1 MANQEYNQKKDIVD
15 ITRELLALG
24 KELASN
30 DKERLA
36 QNEDMSKTLDN
47 IVKNKKNSS
56 ELSSIESD
64 LEDQLLTAKTAGNK
78 ELVKEIGLLQKVIKA
93 KKKENEAQENINAAY
108 RELGGK
114 LGLGGLISMV
124 HDFQELADKSGGVML
139 QKLFLIGLA
148 VTAIAGLFK
157 AIAAQTDEIGNRFGA
172 IGVNEFSN
180 ELGMAKARAQSLGFD
195 FDQMAG
201 SVSELSDNFGI
212 AFGDAIDISKAT
224 MDTAR
229 AVGVT
234 TDTAAKLTG
243 ILMTM
248 GGHSAETAQNFIKQ
262 TAALAKSAGVAPAA
276 VLNDMAGAS
285 GDIAGFIKD
294 GGENMAQAAVRA
306 RKMGLAIGD
315 VAKAARGMLDF
326 QESISAELEASV
338 MLGRQLNFQR
348 ARELA
353 LAGDLEGFQK
363 EILKQVKSAGDFNK
377 MNVLQREALAK
388 AVGMEVDQLT
398 KLVNEQGKSVKELAR
413 MRELSIDE
421 IVSSD
426 ALSNITLLMNNIK
439 AAGTA
444 VLSFIANIGTLGGT
458 LDGIA
463 GSIVGTLVVGL
474 ALGATAFLFFA
485 FKAKIAAAAMSI
497 FGTSAAAAGPAVGSF
512 GAALLYR

>member
-47 IVKNKKNSS
+47 IVKNKEDSS

-148 VTAIAGLFK
+148 VT

-463 GSIVGTLVVGL
+463 GAIVGTLVVGL
-474 ALGATAFLFFA
+474 TLGAAAFLFFA
-485 FKAKIAAAAMSI
+485 LKAKIAAAAMSPLSTDSVRI
-497 FGTSAAAAGPAVGSF
+497 
-512 GAALLYR
+512 